1 MSSSLPSLE
10 QLTDQT
16 SWNRRYREMQE
27 LVHKSPE
34 ARKLVATALLIISKK
49 KDLSFGERKMLD
61 LAQNYEEYKKEQE
74 KKVIELAKYRKAMG
88 YEN

>member
-61 LAQNYEEYKKEQE
+61 QPTLGEAIVDVARLAVHRHPHS
-74 KKVIELAKYRKAMG
+74 VIIC
-88 YEN
+88 